1 MGNRRPSMRGV
12 KMHRNYTVEETARAT
27 GACKGTVRRW
37 LKHGLP
43 AMTDQK
49 PALILGG
56 DLIDFL
62 KRRTQPRQV
71 CRPHEC
77 YCFSCRQPKAPAF
90 AAVEFL
96 PLTRSSG
103 NLRALCES
111 CSTVMHKRVATAKLD
126 HLVTLVD
133 VTVMQGRERL
143 ADSRQPCLNDHVI
156 KEPEA
161 HA

>member
-1 MGNRRPSMRGV
+1 MGKRRPSVRGV
-12 KMHRNYTVEETARAT
+12 KMHRNYTVDETARAT

-43 AMTDQK
+43 AITDQK

-62 KRRTQPRQV
+62 KRRNPPRQV

-90 AAVEFL
+90 GAVEFL
-96 PLTRSSG
+96 PLTASSG

-111 CSTVMHKRVATAKLD
+111 CSTVMHKRVASAKLD
-126 HLVTLVD
+126 HLGTLVD
-133 VTVMQGRERL
+133 VTIMQGSEHL
-143 ADSRQPCLNDHVI
+143 ADTLQPCLNDHLA
-156 KEPEA
+156 KEPKP